1 MKKEGL
7 KAFKLGKKQFYF
19 KNEKIKM
26 FYEGLGLIVFFV
38 EFYFLSLVFYALVKA

>member
-26 FYEGLGLIVFFV
+26 FYEGLGLLLLFC
-38 EFYFLSLVFYALVKA
+38 EFYFFSLVFYVLVKY